1 MLSLFFNEEE
11 AEKPKKPVD
20 RIEFLPDALA
30 PYSTTFWEYRGKK
43 KFQGKVVVVGAG
55 IAGLTAAYFLRA
67 QGIEVELVEA
77 SPQAGGRIRSN
88 RSFADF
94 PIELGAEW
102 VHGEESDFFRWLE
115 QSGAQFYE
123 DTSEEKVWFEGR
135 LQKPQDDRRLRQW
148 GYAMDELE
156 DMNVDDISLWQWAV
170 DENFGPEM
178 RDLVNHTA
186 NELGTSADRLGVR
199 AYGQVARLWWA
210 GEIDFKFDSSFY
222 DIINALLIKPLAD
235 ITTLDCPITDI
246 RYEQAKIFL
255 KTDDHRFF
263 TADKVLVTVPLTIL
277 QAGLIQFQPQLPISK
292 LKAIAN
298 IGMDPGMKVFL
309 KFKERFWADSIVG
322 THWSP
327 SYLDAKYGKTAQDE
341 VLEAFIMGDHATL
354 LGELSDQEL
363 VELLLAELDQIYHGR
378 AADNYLD
385 YFIQDWG
392 KTPYIRGAYSYSSIG
407 IGNSREV
414 LAYPIDNKLFFA
426 GEACNLIGHHQTV
439 HGAFESGYEQ
449 ALRILLSV

>member
-11 AEKPKKPVD
+11 PKKND
-20 RIEFLPDALA
+20 RFDQIQFLPDALA
-30 PYSTTFWEYRGKK
+30 PYSTKFWEYRGKQ

-67 QGIEVELVEA
+67 QGVEVELVEA
-77 SPQAGGRIRSN
+77 SPQAGGRIRTN

-94 PIELGAEW
+94 PLELGAEW
-102 VHGEESDFFRWLE
+102 LHGEKSDFFRWLE
-115 QSGAQFYE
+115 QTGAQFYE
-123 DTSEEKVWFEGR
+123 DASEEKVWFQGR
-135 LQKPQDDRRLRQW
+135 LQNPQDDRRLRQW

-156 DMNVDDISLWQWAV
+156 DMNLDDISLWQWAL
-170 DENFGPEM
+170 DEDFGQEM

-199 AYGQVARLWWA
+199 AYSQAARLWRA

-222 DIINALLIKPLAD
+222 DIINALLIKPLKN
-235 ITTLDCPITDI
+235 ITTLESPITDI
-246 RYEQAKIFL
+246 RYKQSKIFL

-263 TADKVLVTVPLTIL
+263 TADKVIVSVPLTIL
-277 QAGLIQFQPQLPISK
+277 QAGLIQFQPQLPLSK

-298 IGMDPGMKVFL
+298 IGIDPGMKVFL

-322 THWSP
+322 THWAP

-341 VLEAFIMGDHATL
+341 VLEAFIMGDKATI
-354 LGELSDQEL
+354 LGELSDEEL
-363 VELLLAELDQIYHGR
+363 IQLLLAELDQIYNGR

-385 YFIQDWG
+385 YYIQDWT
-392 KTPYIRGAYSYSSIG
+392 KAPYIQGAYSYSSIG
-407 IGNSREV
+407 MGNSREV
-414 LAYPIDNKLFFA
+414 LAYPLDEKLFFA

-449 ALRILLSV
+449 ALRVLLSV